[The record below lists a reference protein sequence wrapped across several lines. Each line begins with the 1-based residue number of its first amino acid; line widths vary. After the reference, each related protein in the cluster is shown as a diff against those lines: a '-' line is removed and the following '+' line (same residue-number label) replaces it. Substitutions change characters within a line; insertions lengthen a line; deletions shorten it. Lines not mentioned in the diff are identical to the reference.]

1 MFIQITFWSLNQ
13 QTNLTAYCSPEEQQ
27 RENNVGSRFVLE
39 LLVEMDLEL
48 RLFCQLL
55 LSKVNNEPSSS
66 TFKSTWMT
74 GRSVWTH
81 RTTNTRVKILDHLV
95 FTANFTFS
103 HWFQGEMGVCYGSAA
118 VVRRH
123 RRVKIKPAP
132 PSGPDVCLKRTLSW
146 ISFISQQRNIL
157 RNVQSRHR
165 DTFQCVCSLT
175 PTHLCWCD
183 ELCVCRVAASTSQC
197 GWTGACTAP
206 CCGRRF
212 RCPGPRSPPWRR
224 DAPPGWPRSGDGH
237 RTPAPGSCR
246 TEARPGSGPEGS
258 LERTYPPGEREQEL
272 CLMIY
277 LS

>member
-1 MFIQITFWSLNQ
+1 MFIQITFWSENQ
-13 QTNLTAYCSPEEQQ
+13 QTKLTAHCSPGEQQ

-39 LLVEMDLEL
+39 LLVEVDLEL

-146 ISFISQQRNIL
+146 ISFIRLKRYPEQRSKPA
-157 RNVQSRHR
+157 SRHISVR
-165 DTFQCVCSLT
+165 LFAHT
-175 PTHLCWCD
+175 THLCWCD
-183 ELCVCRVAASTSQC
+183 ELYVCRVAASTSQC

-224 DAPPGWPRSGDGH
+224 DAPPGWRRSGDGH

>member
-1 MFIQITFWSLNQ
+1 MFIQITFWSENQ
-13 QTNLTAYCSPEEQQ
+13 QTNLTAHCSPGEQQ

-39 LLVEMDLEL
+39 LLVEVDLEL

-95 FTANFTFS
+95 FTANFMFS
-103 HWFQGEMGVCYGSAA
+103 YWFQGETRVCYGSAA

-146 ISFISQQRNIL
+146 ISFISQLKKYPEQRSKL
-157 RNVQSRHR
+157 ASRHISVR
-165 DTFQCVCSLT
+165 LFAHADTSVLMWRAVRVSWRCVYLSVRLDWRLHGTVLRTQVPVPGSTFSTMTKGCSS
-175 PTHLCWCD
+175 
-183 ELCVCRVAASTSQC
+183 RVATVRWRSSDTCSRKLPYRGQ
-197 GWTGACTAP
+197 TG
-206 CCGRRF
+206 
-212 RCPGPRSPPWRR
+212 
-224 DAPPGWPRSGDGH
+224 
-237 RTPAPGSCR
+237 
-246 TEARPGSGPEGS
+246 
-258 LERTYPPGEREQEL
+258 
-272 CLMIY
+272 
-277 LS
+277 